1 MSVVLAT
8 SALAAQTAP
17 PPTQTPVP
25 LPTPFPGSAPP
36 PATTPKPTTTATPTP
51 TQTPTP
57 AVATPQCASAGSA
70 PVDPLLAGIPLYP
83 CAVYLETFEVGPG
96 QRLFAFGTN
105 DTYLDV
111 VQFYKTQLKKS
122 GEELSKMPAIYQF
135 ERGTFDSGTMSQRP
149 GIIVKDYAWP
159 AVTDAY
165 LHVSGT
171 TGTRYRTVIQVIPAL
186 K

>member
-1 MSVVLAT
+1 VSVALAT
-8 SALAAQTAP
+8 SALAAQTTTP
-17 PPTQTPVP
+17 PPTQTTVP
-25 LPTPFPGSAPP
+25 RPTPFPGSTPP
-36 PATTPKPTTTATPTP
+36 PATSPKPTTTATPA
-51 TQTPTP
+51 PTP
-57 AVATPQCASAGSA
+57 AAAATAAPQCGAATAA
-70 PVDPLLAGIPLYP
+70 PADPLLAGIPLYP
-83 CAVYLETFEVGPG
+83 CAAFLETFEVGPN

-105 DTYLDV
+105 DAYLDV

-122 GEELSKMPAIYQF
+122 GEELSKLPAITQF
-135 ERGTFDSGTMSQRP
+135 ERGTFDSGTMTQRP

-171 TGTRYRTVIQVIPAL
+171 TGTRYRTVIQVIPSL

>member
-1 MSVVLAT
+1 VSVVLAT

-17 PPTQTPVP
+17 PPAQTPVP
-25 LPTPFPGSAPP
+25 RPTPFPGSAPP
-36 PATTPKPTTTATPTP
+36 PATTPKPATP
-51 TQTPTP
+51 
-57 AVATPQCASAGSA
+57 AADGVAAPQCASAGSA
-70 PVDPLLAGIPLYP
+70 PTDPLLAGIPLYP
-83 CAVYLETFEVGPG
+83 CAVYLETFDVGTN

-105 DTYLDV
+105 DAYLDV

-122 GEELSKMPAIYQF
+122 GEEVSKLPAIYQF
-135 ERGTFDSGTMSQRP
+135 ERGAFDSGTMTQRP

-171 TGTRYRTVIQVIPAL
+171 TGTRYRTVIQVIPAS

>member
-1 MSVVLAT
+1 VVLVT
-8 SALAAQTAP
+8 SALAAQTTP

-25 LPTPFPGSAPP
+25 RPTPFPGSAPP

-51 TQTPTP
+51 TPTPTQTP
-57 AVATPQCASAGSA
+57 VAGAPQCATAGSTPA
-70 PVDPLLAGIPLYP
+70 DPLLTGIPLYP
-83 CAVYLETFEVGPG
+83 CAVFLETFEVGPG

-105 DTYLDV
+105 DPYLDV

-135 ERGTFDSGTMSQRP
+135 ERGTFDSGTMNQRP

>member
-1 MSVVLAT
+1 VRA
-8 SALAAQTAP
+8 
-17 PPTQTPVP
+17 
-25 LPTPFPGSAPP
+25 F
-36 PATTPKPTTTATPTP
+36 
-51 TQTPTP
+51 
-57 AVATPQCASAGSA
+57 
-70 PVDPLLAGIPLYP
+70 
-83 CAVYLETFEVGPG
+83 LETFEVGPG

-135 ERGTFDSGTMSQRP
+135 ERGAFDAGTMSQRP

-171 TGTRYRTVIQVIPAL
+171 TGTKYRTVIQVIPAL